1 MKKRPTRKK
10 LLEALDQ
17 IAAYSK
23 FRPVMTFIVYFTDEN
38 GAMLWDDK
46 VELET
51 LDEIVSLLMDKSI
64 FYRVVKVSSADF
76 LFEKRIYVSFTL
88 SPDREYRTNIDADFM
103 ERIMELEVKPDESWC

>member
-17 IAAYSK
+17 IAAYSR
-23 FRPVMTFIVYFTDEN
+23 FRPVGEFIVYFTDEN

-64 FYRVVKVSSADF
+64 FYRVVKVSSAEF
-76 LFEKRIYVSFTL
+76 LLEKRICVSFTL
-88 SPDREYRTNIDADFM
+88 SPDMEYKTNIDADFM
-103 ERIMELEVKPDESWC
+103 ERIMELEVRPDESWR

>member
-10 LLEALDQ
+10 LLSALDQ
-17 IAAYSK
+17 IVIYSK
-23 FRPVMTFIVYFTDEN
+23 YSPVMRFIVYFTDEN

-76 LFEKRIYVSFTL
+76 LLEKRICVSFTL
-88 SPDREYRTNIDADFM
+88 SPDREYKTNIDAEFM
-103 ERIMELEVKPDESWC
+103 ERIMELEVKPDEPWF

>member
-10 LLEALDQ
+10 LIEALDQ
-17 IAAYSK
+17 IAAYSR
-23 FRPVMTFIVYFTDEN
+23 FRPVMSFIVYFTDEN

-46 VELET
+46 VELDT

-76 LFEKRIYVSFTL
+76 LFEKRICVSFTL